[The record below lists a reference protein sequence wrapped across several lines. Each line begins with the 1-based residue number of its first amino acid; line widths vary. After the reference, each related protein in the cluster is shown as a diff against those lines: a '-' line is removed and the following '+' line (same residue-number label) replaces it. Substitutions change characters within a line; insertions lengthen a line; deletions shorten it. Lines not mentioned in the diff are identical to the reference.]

1 MQKNNKK
8 KAEREGWTAEEISKE
23 SHPVNEDEI
32 KRQILR
38 GDETKG
44 DADKR
49 DIVGSSDSKDTP
61 QGREEA
67 KTKTE
72 GGNS

>member
-1 MQKNNKK
+1 MQENDKNQNNQSRPEDLSVK
-8 KAEREGWTAEEISKE
+8 EISE
-23 SHPVNEDEI
+23 QSTNMPPDEI

-44 DADKR
+44 DADGR
-49 DIVGSSDSKDTP
+49 DVAGSADRNETP

-67 KTKTE
+67 KPDSK
-72 GGNS
+72 